1 MLCRK
6 GNKYVKQLGKLSP
19 LIALILLIGLLAT
32 LVFHGTKVSR
42 LGRELLAAQTNVQSV
57 RGELLQSQ
65 VLAMMQFSPIPLG
78 LDGGQE
84 SVGHAGFLEIPDDQK
99 WLISLACTA
108 SCRFQLIHE

>member
-19 LIALILLIGLLAT
+19 LIALILTIGLLAT

-42 LGRELLAAQTNVQSV
+42 LGRELLAAQTNIQTT

-65 VLAMMQFSPIPLG
+65 VSLIMQFSPVPLG
-78 LDGGQE
+78 LHDARE
-84 SVGHAGFLEIPDDQK
+84 SVGHEGICRNPSWPTD
-99 WLISLACTA
+99 SLMARDP
-108 SCRFQLIHE
+108 S